1 MADTDGYILGR
12 SVSES
17 VRLHAQHLLWK
28 LRNGYELNPQI
39 PITDATKIAELGT
52 RTAIWMNDLAQQLP
66 ATDQLHGFDIS
77 DSQDP
82 PKDRLP
88 PNVAIWLLDST
99 EDPPSPLIGRDDVV
113 HLRMWESNL
122 PNGDT
127 GPVIRHAK
135 KLLKPR
141 GCIQWEDADLMHQ
154 LAEGLP
160 VIEFEVKNEKTRAD
174 NEGAIYSSWVS
185 DLPNRLKNE
194 GFHFLEIRNGNFA
207 PYLTQLCTNT
217 YLLGLQELFQGIKSR
232 CSQDH

>member
-39 PITDATKIAELGT
+39 PITDGMKIAELGT

-141 GCIQWEDADLMHQ
+141 GCIQWEDADLMHK

-160 VIEFEVKNEKTRAD
+160 
-174 NEGAIYSSWVS
+174 
-185 DLPNRLKNE
+185 
-194 GFHFLEIRNGNFA
+194 
-207 PYLTQLCTNT
+207 
-217 YLLGLQELFQGIKSR
+217 
-232 CSQDH
+232 